1 MKYEIS
7 NIEDEGFSEGFW
19 TGTKKL
25 FIFIMCT
32 IIIATLAIILVIYLS
47 NQTTELKGAMRIENL
62 MEHLNELQEIANK
75 NGGTRTTGPG
85 FNASADYISLKLRE
99 AGYEVSEQV
108 FNLTLYK
115 QINVPEF
122 HFIEPFNTKY
132 IVGKD
137 FFVFSYSGNDNVT
150 QKVHHVDNR
159 GCDISDWT
167 TFPQNFIAL
176 IRRGDCTFNQK
187 LNNAILSNAA
197 GKIGRAHV

>member
-108 FNLTLYK
+108 FNLSNHLIQNILLEKIFLY
-115 QINVPEF
+115 F
-122 HFIEPFNTKY
+122 H
-132 IVGKD
+132 IVEM
-137 FFVFSYSGNDNVT
+137 
-150 QKVHHVDNR
+150 
-159 GCDISDWT
+159 IM
-167 TFPQNFIAL
+167 
-176 IRRGDCTFNQK
+176 
-187 LNNAILSNAA
+187 
-197 GKIGRAHV
+197 